1 MKKSLLALAVLALAA
16 GTASA
21 QSSVTIYGKVDLG
34 LGKTIASNDKQVRDA
49 GGSRLGFR
57 GQEDLGG
64 GMFAIFG
71 FEHRLNPDTGA
82 STSGTFWNGYSW
94 VGVRAGFG
102 QLTLGRHYVAAFT
115 DIQNQIDPFGGDT
128 VAALR
133 DISIRP
139 GATSA
144 SLLTATTGAISK
156 TRVADSLRYDITA
169 AGVKFAASFGEAPV
183 GSPDRPWSVAA
194 NYSAGPLFVGAGYED
209 PEGANDKLFSIGARY
224 GFGPV
229 TLRLGYSD
237 GKNNTGTGQKIRGF
251 LVGATIKAGPGDVL
265 VGYGMSKNRT
275 TSTDLSKKWGVGYRY
290 PMSKRTFLYADIA
303 RDSVPTTEK
312 GGYDVGIQHNF

>member
-34 LGKTIASNDKQVRDA
+34 LGKPINTKDKQVLDG

-64 GMFAIFG
+64 GMFGIFG
-71 FEHRLNPDTGA
+71 FEHRLSPDTGA
-82 STSGTFWNGYSW
+82 STSATFWNGYSW
-94 VGVRAGFG
+94 VGLRAGFG

-128 VAALR
+128 VGALR
-133 DISIRP
+133 ESGMRP
-139 GATSA
+139 GSIA
-144 SLLTATTGAISK
+144 K
-156 TRVADSLRYDITA
+156 TRTPDSIRYDITA
-169 AGVKFAASFGEAPV
+169 AGVKFAASIGEAPA
-183 GSPDRPWSVAA
+183 GSPDRPWSIAG
-194 NYSAGPLFVGAGYED
+194 NYSAGPVFVGVGYED
-209 PEGANDKLFSIGARY
+209 PEGANDKLFSVGARF
-224 GFGPV
+224 GVGPV
-229 TLRLGYSD
+229 TLRAGYSD
-237 GKNNTGTGQKIRGF
+237 GKNNTGTGQKVRGF
-251 LVGATIKAGPGDVL
+251 LFGATIKAGPGDVL
-265 VGYGMSKNRT
+265 VGYAASKNRT

-303 RDSVPTTEK
+303 RDSVPVTNK